1 MFVKEHFDFSNSYTP
16 RAEINSIHHP
26 LFTNLMI
33 RISQRHLKIL
43 DVCPRQFEHTYFDR
57 LTLPV
62 SPAQQAKTQLGSD
75 FHLLMHQRELGLP
88 IEPILARSPQLN
100 TWMQSMLQIAPMLFE
115 TDDLTQRESEQVRT
129 LAIDDYLFTAIYDL
143 VILAPDRA
151 DIIDWKTY
159 PLPKYKKDLDLE
171 WQTRLYLYILAET
184 SDYLP
189 KQIAFTYWFIQSTP
203 QPKSVKIS
211 YTLKQHRQTKTDLL
225 ARLAQLTNWLD
236 AYQATGEPFPQVL
249 ASTGLCDRCNFA
261 TRCSRQDLESPT
273 TDTFTYDDLDRLPTI
288 PI

>member
-1 MFVKEHFDFSNSYTP
+1 M
-16 RAEINSIHHP
+16 
-26 LFTNLMI
+26 L

-43 DVCPRQFEHTYFDR
+43 ETCPRQFEHTYCDR
-57 LTLPV
+57 LTLPIN
-62 SPAQQAKTQLGSD
+62 PAQQVKTQLGSD

-100 TWMQSMLQIAPMLFE
+100 TWMQAMLQAAPTLFE
-115 TDDLTQRESEQVRT
+115 SNDRTLRESEQVRT
-129 LAIDDYLFTAIYDL
+129 IQIDNYLFTAIYDL
-143 VILAPDRA
+143 VILQPEQA

-203 QPKSVKIS
+203 QPKSIKIS
-211 YTLKQHRQTKTDLL
+211 YTLKQHRQTQIDLL
-225 ARLAQLTNWLD
+225 ALLAKLTDWLD
-236 AYQATGEPFPQVL
+236 ADQHPREPFPQVA
-249 ASTGLCDRCNFA
+249 ASTGSCDRCNFA
-261 TRCSRQDLESPT
+261 ARCDRQGLNSPESDPFTSLDLLHIP
-273 TDTFTYDDLDRLPTI
+273 LI

>member
-1 MFVKEHFDFSNSYTP
+1 M
-16 RAEINSIHHP
+16 
-26 LFTNLMI
+26 L
-33 RISQRHLKIL
+33 RISQRHLTML
-43 DVCPRQFEHTYFDR
+43 ERCPRQFEHTYFDR
-57 LTLPV
+57 LTLPIN
-62 SPAQQAKTQLGSD
+62 PAQQVKTQLGSD

-100 TWMQSMLQIAPMLFE
+100 TWMQAMIQTAPQLFE
-115 TDDLTQRESEQVRT
+115 SNDRTQRESEQVRT
-129 LAIDDYLFTAIYDL
+129 MQIDHYLFTAIYDL
-143 VILAPDRA
+143 VILQPDQA

-189 KQIAFTYWFIQSTP
+189 NQIAFTYWFIQSTP
-203 QPKSVKIS
+203 QPKSIKIS
-211 YTLKQHRQTKTDLL
+211 YTLKQHRQTHIDLL
-225 ARLAQLTNWLD
+225 ALLAQLTNWLD
-236 AYQATGEPFPQVL
+236 ADQPQREPLPQVA

-261 TRCSRQDLESPT
+261 ARCGRK
-273 TDTFTYDDLDRLPTI
+273 DLDPPDSAAFTNHDLLHLPLI

>member
-1 MFVKEHFDFSNSYTP
+1 V
-16 RAEINSIHHP
+16 
-26 LFTNLMI
+26 L

-43 DVCPRQFEHTYFDR
+43 ATCPRQFEYTYFER

-62 SPAQQAKTQLGSD
+62 SPAQQARTQLGSD

-88 IEPILARSPQLN
+88 IEPILARYPQLD
-100 TWMQSMLQIAPMLFE
+100 TWMQAMHQTAPTLFE
-115 TDDLTQRESEQVRT
+115 PDAQTWRESEHVRT
-129 LAIDDYLFTAIYDL
+129 LKIDNYLFTAIYDL
-143 VILAPDRA
+143 LILHPKHA

-171 WQTRLYLYILAET
+171 WQTRLYLYLLAET

-225 ARLAQLTNWLD
+225 ALLDQLTNWLD
-236 AYQATGEPFPQVL
+236 AYQSREEHFPQVA
-249 ASTGLCDRCNFA
+249 ASQGLCDRCSFA
-261 TRCSRQDLESPT
+261 ARCNRQHMDLPSAAA
-273 TDTFTYDDLDRLPTI
+273 FTHHDFDHIPMLPL
-288 PI
+288 